1 MHKLLFLY
9 VLVKAI
15 RNERKLNLKGQL
27 IQNGHQYAFSDQY
40 YIAAGT
46 QVFYKFQR
54 AKMFLYWFIYSLI
67 TVRFFTVVY
76 QTGACSCECCML
88 SEVVTP
94 CLNIAPVWE
103 ATKHGKQGHTIV
115 IEKSFFCFF
124 FCFAFTSLFPFAML
138 KFTASPWSVASGW
151 KINFSQSVPLVH
163 VIGAYLVGKT
173 WLWK

>member
-15 RNERKLNLKGQL
+15 WNERKLNLKGQL

-46 QVFYKFQR
+46 QVLYKFQR

-67 TVRFFTVVY
+67 TVRLFTVVY

-88 SEVVTP
+88 YAVRGCHTLSEYCS
-94 CLNIAPVWE
+94 CLGGYKTWQTRPYNCYRKI
-103 ATKHGKQGHTIV
+103 
-115 IEKSFFCFF
+115 FF
-124 FCFAFTSLFPFAML
+124 FFFFFFLFCLHLFVSFCNVKVYSFPL
-138 KFTASPWSVASGW
+138 ICSEWVKIKF
-151 KINFSQSVPLVH
+151 
-163 VIGAYLVGKT
+163 
-173 WLWK
+173 